1 MDWVV
6 SWNKR
11 YERVPED
18 MRFGLVVSFVVL
30 VGMINMLLTIS
41 TGFPFGLLVL
51 LAILLIAGVRFAYI
65 LEAPA
70 EVRGETTEPAKL
82 QADWVVGLNRWYD
95 GLPEDRQFW
104 VLPAILI
111 VAGFVNMMLTLA
123 HAFPFALLFLLVL
136 LALVAIRLPYLRGWL
151 REPPS
156 LSLAGAPSAHAVEHA
171 ATLPAPAMDETQA
184 ASRAAPADIVP
195 PTED

>member
-18 MRFGLVVSFVVL
+18 MRFGLVASLVVL

-51 LAILLIAGVRFAYI
+51 LAILLIAAVRFAYI

-70 EVRGETTEPAKL
+70 EVRGETVEPAKL
-82 QADWVVGLNRWYD
+82 HADWVVGLNRWYD
-95 GLPEDRQFW
+95 ALPEDRRFW
-104 VLPAILI
+104 VLPAVLI

-123 HAFPFALLFLLVL
+123 HAFPFALLFLLAL

-156 LSLAGAPSAHAVEHA
+156 LSLAGGPSAHAVEHA
-171 ATLPAPAMDETQA
+171 ATLPPPAVEETQA
-184 ASRAAPADIVP
+184 GSHAMPSDTVRPI
-195 PTED
+195 ED